1 MSRFPTAAT
10 EYISVSYCL
19 CGLLK
24 STLYPSGGGRRVAT
38 PFIDGKPDS
47 VDISSSTLMCSWE
60 SPSWESGSDWS
71 GLRGKGMLS

>member
-24 STLYPSGGGRRVAT
+24 LTLYPSGGGRRVAT

-47 VDISSSTLMCSWE
+47 VDMSSFTLMYS
-60 SPSWESGSDWS
+60 
-71 GLRGKGMLS
+71 